1 MNAKRREHREQSA
14 QSEFVGGF
22 CDVGTARRLAALAVL
37 RNESKS
43 AVLRS
48 LIHAAPLEVPQ
59 TTATPEGA
67 RV

>member
-1 MNAKRREHREQSA
+1 MNAKRREHRQQSA
-14 QSEFVGGF
+14 QSEFIGGF

-48 LIHAAPLEVPQ
+48 LIHQAPLEPQ
-59 TTATPEGA
+59 KTVAAEGA
-67 RV
+67 QV

>member
-1 MNAKRREHREQSA
+1 MNAKRRDHREQSA

-37 RNESKS
+37 R
-43 AVLRS
+43 S

-59 TTATPEGA
+59 TTAAPEGA